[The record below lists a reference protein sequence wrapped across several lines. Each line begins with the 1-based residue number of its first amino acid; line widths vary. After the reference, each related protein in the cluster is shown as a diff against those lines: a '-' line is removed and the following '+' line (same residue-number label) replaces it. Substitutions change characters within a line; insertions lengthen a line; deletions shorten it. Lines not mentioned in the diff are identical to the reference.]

1 LRPTI
6 TAMNWSRGSK
16 TRGSKGLADPLTAQA
31 SELTQLLAA
40 RERQLAWT
48 RDYAAAADTAS
59 ALEAFLDA
67 DAISAE
73 LLE

>member
-1 LRPTI
+1 
-6 TAMNWSRGSK
+6 MNWPRGAKPRGSE
-16 TRGSKGLADPLTAQA
+16 GLADLLTAQA

-40 RERQLAWT
+40 RERQLAST
-48 RDYAAAADTAS
+48 RDYAAASDSAS

>member
-1 LRPTI
+1 MGWPWRSNPTSLE
-6 TAMNWSRGSK
+6 A
-16 TRGSKGLADPLTAQA
+16 LAIRLTAPA
-31 SELTQLLAA
+31 SEFTQLRAA
-40 RERQLAWT
+40 LERQLALT
-48 RDYAAAADTAS
+48 RDRAAAANAES